1 MKELLHR
8 LSDAHGV
15 SGQENKVAKLVE
27 TELSALTHDVRRDHM
42 GNIIATITGTGPGPT
57 VLICAHIDE
66 IGGMVRYVDKE
77 GFVYFDAI
85 GGHNPSVL
93 AGSRVVIGGRVNGV
107 VQVASTAK
115 KGEPKISDLY
125 IDVGARG
132 KRHVEDAGV
141 RPGSPIT
148 RTPSFSS
155 MLGTRVT
162 GKALDNRAGVAV
174 MLDALRRLGSF
185 DGTVVA
191 VASCQ
196 EEVGTRG
203 ARIAAYGI
211 QPDLAMAL
219 DVTFANDTP
228 QKKDSRS
235 VNTMLGKGPALTLK
249 DDGYLIPQRMK
260 AFVESVASSAD
271 IPLQYDISTG
281 ATDASP
287 ISLTRQGVPTAALL
301 VPLRYMHS
309 GSEIVDLEDMG
320 ALSRLI
326 AALVAKAGTYI

>member
-8 LSDAHGV
+8 LADAHGV
-15 SGQENKVAKLVE
+15 SGQETSIADIVAK
-27 TELSALTHDVRRDHM
+27 ELSALTPDVKRDHM
-42 GNIIATITGTGPGPT
+42 GNIIATIAGTGPGPT

-66 IGGMVRYVDKE
+66 IGGMVRYVDNE
-77 GFVYFDAI
+77 GFVYFDAV
-85 GGHNPSVL
+85 GGHNPRVL
-93 AGSRVVIGGRVNGV
+93 AGSRVVIGGRVRGV
-107 VQVASTAK
+107 VQVSGTTK
-115 KGEPKISDLY
+115 NGEPKLSDLY

-132 KRHVEDAGV
+132 SRQVEDAGV
-141 RPGSPIT
+141 RLGSPIT
-148 RTPSFSS
+148 RAPSFSS
-155 MLGTRVT
+155 LLGTRVM
-162 GKALDNRAGVAV
+162 GKALDNRAGVTV
-174 MLDALRRLGSF
+174 MLDALHRLGDF

-203 ARIAAYGI
+203 ARISAYDI
-211 QPDLAMAL
+211 QPDLAIAV

-235 VNTMLGKGPALTLK
+235 VNTRLGKGPAITLK

-260 AFVESVASSAD
+260 AFVETTAERAG
-271 IPLQYDISTG
+271 IHLQYDISTG

-287 ISLTRQGVPTAALL
+287 ISLTRQGIPTAALL

-326 AALVAKAGTYI
+326 AALVAGAGAYV